1 MKLSKSKPNPKQ
13 VKRISFNNYPLKK
26 SNSSSLICSNVSVTY
41 LYNLLKENI
50 SLINAKDSKNQTF
63 LSYAIQRNNNEIIN
77 LIITSPSLDLSYKDI
92 EGNTYI
98 HLAVIYN
105 NISLIESLIKKG
117 IDINRK
123 NNDGNTSLHLAY
135 LYNRSK
141 IISILID
148 NKADKNIKNNK
159 NKTPEEMQNKNDM
172 NKNYFLEN
180 TNGDNNNEN
189 SELSNSTQL
198 DWVRSAIE
206 VKTKNNEIIKL
217 SLDNDNC
224 FEQNKIKVNKLE
236 KFKEFDIEETKKYI
250 IRDNYD
256 NDDNNDDRY
265 NKYIEL
271 DNKMK
276 TSNNIRN
283 SDKNS
288 INKEYN
294 MVSTKASEKIDKNFQ
309 YLSNKKNKNIEIA
322 FPDNIKNFNDE
333 NNEED
338 IVNMKTTSLF
348 NIKPELNNTS
358 AFLKD
363 NVYKKRIN
371 MGFLH
376 SKNNLKNSSIKPKL
390 LDIRNSNNYCQNNSN
405 FCSNIDEE
413 DKFNK
418 TNKDFLSFYSIHN
431 KYTKKSSENNLS
443 IANLYKRRIGS
454 ECSNLNVNEI
464 DNGVTTYSKKRIN
477 NNANTESNIISYLY
491 KKKDYNS
498 YHNKNNIKF
507 NFTEFSRKKGP
518 TLYTNKEKL
527 IEVENLYSNH
537 INNNKTHS
545 YNKYL
550 NSSKSTINNSKAS
563 YPLSKFIKKNISH
576 KFLLSPNEEN
586 NNKSNLLLRN
596 FLSQI
601 NMEKYYNILKINGF
615 DNINLLI
622 EQMKSDSPIK
632 DSELKNSGINIPGDR
647 AKILIRLEEKGNL
660 FSFQIPKNV
669 YYIPDEDVNI
679 NEDVNIVKLKR
690 WLKEFKMENYLNNF
704 LNNGYYTVE
713 LFLLQMISKNPINND
728 ILQNEIGIDKI
739 GHRSRILSILK
750 EECKNIQDK
759 LENKG
764 ENVVD
769 IMDEVNNCGCLI
781 M

>member
-13 VKRISFNNYPLKK
+13 VKRITFNNYPLKK
-26 SNSSSLICSNVSVTY
+26 SNSSSLICSNISVTY
-41 LYNLLKENI
+41 LYNLLKENK

-63 LSYAIQRNNNEIIN
+63 LSYAIQRNNNDIIN

-141 IISILID
+141 IINLLIE
-148 NKADKNIKNNK
+148 NKADKNSKNKK
-159 NKTPEEMQNKNDM
+159 NKTPEEMRNKHAINND
-172 NKNYFLEN
+172 YFLEN
-180 TNGDNNNEN
+180 INGDNNNEN

-236 KFKEFDIEETKKYI
+236 KFKEYDNEDTKKYI
-250 IRDNYD
+250 FKDNYD
-256 NDDNNDDRY
+256 NDDNNEDRY

-283 SDKNS
+283 SEKNS
-288 INKEYN
+288 SIKEYN

-309 YLSNKKNKNIEIA
+309 YLSNKKNKNVEIA
-322 FPDNIKNFNDE
+322 FPDNIKNINDE

-358 AFLKD
+358 AILKD

-371 MGFLH
+371 MGYLY
-376 SKNNLKNSSIKPKL
+376 SKNNQKNSSIKPKL
-390 LDIRNSNNYCQNNSN
+390 LDIRDSNIYYQNNSN
-405 FCSNIDEE
+405 FNSNIEEE
-413 DKFNK
+413 DKLNR
-418 TNKDFLSFYSIHN
+418 TNKNFLSFYSIHN
-431 KYTKKSSENNLS
+431 KYTKKSSENNIS

-454 ECSNLNVNEI
+454 ECSNLNLNE
-464 DNGVTTYSKKRIN
+464 NGNNITTYSKKKIKN
-477 NNANTESNIISYLY
+477 NVNTESNIISYLY

-498 YHNKNNIKF
+498 YHNKNDIKF

-518 TLYTNKEKL
+518 TLYKNKEKL

-545 YNKYL
+545 YNKFL

-563 YPLSKFIKKNISH
+563 NPLSQFIKKNISH
-576 KFLLSPNEEN
+576 KFLISPNEVN
-586 NNKSNLLLRN
+586 TNKSNLLLRN

-632 DSELKNSGINIPGDR
+632 DSELKNSGIKIPGDR

-669 YYIPDEDVNI
+669 YYIPDDDVNI
-679 NEDVNIVKLKR
+679 NEDENIVKLKR
-690 WLKEFKMENYLNNF
+690 WLKEFKMENYLSNF
-704 LNNGYYTVE
+704 LKNGYYSVE

>member
-1 MKLSKSKPNPKQ
+1 MKLSKSKPNPKP
-13 VKRISFNNYPLKK
+13 VKRIAFNNYPLKK
-26 SNSSSLICSNVSVTY
+26 SNSSSIICSNISASI

-50 SLINAKDSKNQTF
+50 SIINVKDSKNQTF

-77 LIITSPSLDLSYKDI
+77 LIIASPSLDLSYKDI

-98 HLAVIYN
+98 HLSVIYN

-117 IDINRK
+117 ININRK
-123 NNDGNTSLHLAY
+123 NNDGNTCLHLAY
-135 LYNRSK
+135 LYNRNK
-141 IISILID
+141 IINLLID

-159 NKTPEEMQNKNDM
+159 NKTPEEMRSKN
-172 NKNYFLEN
+172 NINNEYFIGN
-180 TNGDNNNEN
+180 INGDNNNEN

-236 KFKEFDIEETKKYI
+236 KFKEFDNEDTKKLI

-256 NDDNNDDRY
+256 NDDNNESRY

-271 DNKMK
+271 DSKMK
-276 TSNNIRN
+276 TSNNIIN

-288 INKEYN
+288 SNKEYI

-322 FPDNIKNFNDE
+322 FPDNIKNINDE

-358 AFLKD
+358 AISKD

-371 MGFLH
+371 MGYLY
-376 SKNNLKNSSIKPKL
+376 SKNNLKKSLKPKI
-390 LDIRNSNNYCQNNSN
+390 LDVRNSNNFYQNNSN
-405 FCSNIDEE
+405 FNSNIDDE
-413 DKFNK
+413 DRFNK
-418 TNKDFLSFYSIHN
+418 TNKDFLSFYSIQNRFN
-431 KYTKKSSENNLS
+431 KKPSENNIS

-464 DNGVTTYSKKRIN
+464 NNNITTYSKKKIN

-498 YHNKNNIKF
+498 YQNKNNIKF

-518 TLYTNKEKL
+518 VLYTNKEKL
-527 IEVENLYSNH
+527 IEVENLFSNH

-563 YPLSKFIKKNISH
+563 LPLSKFIKKNISH
-576 KFLLSPNEEN
+576 KFLLSPDEDN

-660 FSFQIPKNV
+660 FPFQIPKNV
-669 YYIPDEDVNI
+669 YYIPDEDANI
-679 NEDVNIVKLKR
+679 NEDENIVKLKR
-690 WLKEFKMENYLNNF
+690 WLKEFKMESYLNNF
-704 LNNGYYTVE
+704 LENGYYTIE

-764 ENVVD
+764 ENVID
-769 IMDEVNNCGCLI
+769 IMDEVNNCGCFI